1 MKVEI
6 PPGYVGYVYSR
17 SGLSARQRVRVAN
30 GVGVIDS
37 DYRGTIKVQL
47 ENAGDRPFE
56 VADGD
61 RIAQLVIQ
69 KIELPTFTR
78 VTTLETT
85 DRGEGGHGST
95 GT

>member
-1 MKVEI
+1 M
-6 PPGYVGYVYSR
+6 
-17 SGLSARQRVRVAN
+17 
-30 GVGVIDS
+30 GVIDS
-37 DYRGTIKVQL
+37 DYRGEIKVQL

-69 KIELPTFTR
+69 KVELPTFNR

-85 DRGEGGHGST
+85 ERGEGGRGST
-95 GT
+95 GK